1 MPNGQVKNP
10 ITDSV
15 EKAIS
20 PPMSNPKP
28 PVPKK

>member
-10 ITDSV
+10 IDESV
-15 EKAIS
+15 EKAILT
-20 PPMSNPKP
+20 PMSNPKP

>member
-1 MPNGQVKNP
+1 MPKGQVKNP
-10 ITDSV
+10 INESV

-20 PPMSNPKP
+20 TPMSNPKP